1 MDLNNHPCFNAKMKG
16 KYGRVHLPVAPRCNI
31 QCRYCDRK
39 YDCVNES
46 RPGVTSGVLTPDQA
60 MVYLAYVLKTVKNI
74 SVAGI
79 AGPGDPFANANET
92 METLRKVRA
101 KYPDM
106 ILCLAT
112 NGLGV
117 SPYIKE
123 LSLIGVSHVTI
134 TINAV
139 DPSIAKNIYAYV
151 RYGKRVLGSMEGAK
165 ILLAKQLE
173 AIEKLKEAG
182 ITTKVNTVII
192 PGINDEHIEDV
203 AIKMSDLGVDILN
216 CIPIYPCSGSSFG
229 MIEEPPREMVR
240 RIRNKAGK
248 YLPQMYHC
256 TRCRADAVGILGE
269 TNSQDLIEKLQ
280 ECVELPEKIYDDR
293 FYVAVA
299 SREGTLVNEKL
310 GKARNLLIYGKRDGN
325 IVLIERRKTPEPGN
339 GFKRW
344 EELAELIKDCR
355 AILVSG
361 IGNNPRKVLDRE
373 GIDILE
379 VEGLIDEAVEAVFDG
394 HSLNYM
400 IQRDIKACNSRCSGS
415 GMGCM

>member
-60 MVYLAYVLKTVKNI
+60 MVYLDYVLKTVRNI

-92 METLRKVRA
+92 METLRKVRT

-123 LSLIGVSHVTI
+123 LSLIGVSHVTL

-151 RYGKRVLGSMEGAK
+151 RYGKRVLGSMEGAE

-173 AIEKLKEAG
+173 AIVKLKEAE

-192 PGINDEHIEDV
+192 PGINDEHIEDM

-229 MIEEPPREMVR
+229 MIKEPSRKMVS

-269 TNSQDLIEKLQ
+269 INSQELVEKLQ
-280 ECVELPEKIYDDR
+280 ECVELPEKNYDDQL
-293 FYVAVA
+293 YVAVA
-299 SREGTLVNEKL
+299 SKEGVLVNEKL
-310 GKARNLLIYGKRDGN
+310 GKARSLLIYGKRDGD

-339 GFKRW
+339 GLKRW

-361 IGNNPRKVLDRE
+361 IGNNPRKVLDGE
-373 GIDILE
+373 GIDVLE
-379 VEGLIDEAVEAVFDG
+379 VEGLINEAVEAVFDG